1 MTEDLTRRR
10 PQPFRSRLYF
20 IRHGETDWNAAG
32 RLQGQRDIPLNGR
45 GRDQAAAAGRTLRGL
60 LADGHLHHLGYVAS
74 PLLRARETMAL
85 ARSAMGL
92 TPEAFQTDD
101 RLKEIAFGLWEGHTW
116 KDIRKRE
123 PETAKARDADRWG
136 YVPPGGESYAMVAK
150 RVKPWLRSLEGDTL
164 VVSHGGVGRVFLTL
178 LAGLAPC
185 DAPAAEIVQ
194 GRVLVFEAGAARW
207 V

>member
-1 MTEDLTRRR
+1 M
-10 PQPFRSRLYF
+10 PQLLRSRLYF
-20 IRHGETDWNAAG
+20 VRHGETDWNAAG
-32 RLQGQRDIPLNGR
+32 RLQGQRDIPLNGK
-45 GRDQAAAAGRTLRGL
+45 GRDQSVAAGRTLLGL
-60 LADGHLHHLGYVAS
+60 LADGAERYLTYIAS

-85 ARSAMGL
+85 ARGAMGL
-92 TPEAFQTDD
+92 TPEPFQMDD
-101 RLKEIAFGLWEGHTW
+101 RLKEIAFGRWEGHTW

-136 YVPPGGESYAMVAK
+136 YAPPDGESYAMVAE
-150 RVKPWLRSLEGDTL
+150 RVKPWLESLEGDTL